1 MILSGPF
8 FLPYRFFCTSWN
20 PLALGVRVNVE
31 SCWYKQGL
39 QKTFSFAVFRFPF
52 FSVLLSLFPF
62 FLVSSPFFFCFFQF
76 FMCGMVVVRG
86 CAQANTIP
94 LLMDT
99 PPALFLFPPFRRCFL
114 CFSKLFKGVAALSTR
129 VCQVVALSSLVVNV
143 AVEVGQ
149 LLCPVFSLRSLCV
162 WRAINV

>member
-52 FSVLLSLFPF
+52 FSVLLSRFPF
-62 FLVSSPFFFCFFQF
+62 FLVSSPFFFCFFFNFLCAAWWSLGVVHKQMRFHYSWTPPLRF
-76 FMCGMVVVRG
+76 FCFLRFVVVSSAFQG
-86 CAQANTIP
+86 CSKES
-94 LLMDT
+94 LL
-99 PPALFLFPPFRRCFL
+99 FFIYK
-114 CFSKLFKGVAALSTR
+114 S
-129 VCQVVALSSLVVNV
+129 LSS
-143 AVEVGQ
+143 
-149 LLCPVFSLRSLCV
+149 RST
-162 WRAINV
+162 

>member
-39 QKTFSFAVFRFPF
+39 QKTFSFAVFRSFLFFCRFFRFFWFPPPS
-52 FSVLLSLFPF
+52 FSVFFNFLCAAWWSLGVVHKQIRFHYSWTPP
-62 FLVSSPFFFCFFQF
+62 LRFFCFLRF
-76 FMCGMVVVRG
+76 VVVSSAFQ
-86 CAQANTIP
+86 CCSQES
-94 LLMDT
+94 LL
-99 PPALFLFPPFRRCFL
+99 F
-114 CFSKLFKGVAALSTR
+114 LSTR